1 MARITSKSEFK
12 EYCLRKLGKPVIQI
26 NIDDTQVEDRVDDA
40 FEYYRDYHYDAT
52 EKVFLKHEI
61 TGSTLNLTTTVGT
74 EFTDGETITGDTSG
88 ATAIVHSTKLDG
100 TTSDIVY
107 EMMTNST
114 PPFQVAETIT
124 GGTSGKTGVISSV
137 DKGDIENGYLTTS
150 DLITGIKRVIPLYE
164 RDQNVKSFFDIRYQM
179 HLNDVYNLQSAE
191 MLTYE
196 VTQSHM
202 QLVNDMITGRVP
214 IRFNRHQNQLHLDI
228 NWAEE
233 LNIGEYLVIECYR
246 YLDPTVY
253 QDVWNDRWLKRYATA
268 LIKKQWGEN
277 LSKYSGIQM
286 PGGVEFNGQRLID
299 ESNEEITR
307 LEEEMSSSYELPV
320 DFMVG

>member
-1 MARITSKSEFK
+1 
-12 EYCLRKLGKPVIQI
+12 
-26 NIDDTQVEDRVDDA
+26 
-40 FEYYRDYHYDAT
+40 
-52 EKVFLKHEI
+52 
-61 TGSTLNLTTTVGT
+61 
-74 EFTDGETITGDTSG
+74 
-88 ATAIVHSTKLDG
+88 
-100 TTSDIVY
+100 
-107 EMMTNST
+107 
-114 PPFQVAETIT
+114 
-124 GGTSGKTGVISSV
+124 
-137 DKGDIENGYLTTS
+137 
-150 DLITGIKRVIPLYE
+150 
-164 RDQNVKSFFDIRYQM
+164 M

-233 LNIGEYLVIECYR
+233 LNIGEYLIIECYR

-268 LIKKQWGEN
+268 LIKRQWGEN

-286 PGGVEFNGQRLID
+286 PGGIEFNGQRLID
-299 ESNEEITR
+299 EANEEITR

>member
-1 MARITSKSEFK
+1 MAVVTSRTEFK
-12 EYCLRKLGKPVIQI
+12 NYCLRKLGSPVLQI
-26 NIDDTQVEDRVDDA
+26 NVADTQVDDRIDDA
-40 FEYYRDYHYDAT
+40 LEYYRDYHYDAVEETYLAHQIT
-52 EKVFLKHEI
+52 E
-61 TGSTLNLTTTVGT
+61 
-74 EFTDGETITGDTSG
+74 TD
-88 ATAIVHSTKLDG
+88 
-100 TTSDIVY
+100 
-107 EMMTNST
+107 MTNRYI
-114 PPFQVAETIT
+114 TINDN
-124 GGTSGKTGVISSV
+124 I
-137 DKGDIENGYLTTS
+137 I
-150 DLITGIKRVIPLYE
+150 GIKRVIPLYNK
-164 RDQNVKSFFDIRYQM
+164 DSASTNMFDIRYQLF
-179 HLNDVYNLQSAE
+179 LNDVYDLQSAE

-233 LNIGEYLVIECYR
+233 LNIGEYLIIECYR

-268 LIKKQWGEN
+268 LIKRQWGEN

-299 ESNEEITR
+299 EANEEITR